1 MAVEPLPHPL
11 GGSSIV
17 ICTMN
22 RADDLM
28 KAIDSIEA
36 QTVPFDELIVVDAST
51 NEETETRLQEHR
63 KTGKPHIHY
72 LHSDPSTTRQRNLGA
87 DIAAHEL
94 IFFFDDD
101 VVLQPDYH
109 EEILNVYRN
118 HASPRLAG
126 VTGKLLNP
134 SQGSRF
140 TAILRA
146 IFMHHRWID
155 RGRSRMQLSGEM
167 VLVKSPTRVA
177 RVAAMAGF
185 NQSYKRSVFL
195 EHRFDETLGGYAIRE
210 DMDLC
215 TRVGR
220 DHDFFQ
226 TPYAGIYHNRSPANR
241 TKARKLNERRI
252 VNYTYMFRKNFR
264 GQPWRIPFFVWSL
277 VGYFV
282 HASIEVIRYGTLDA
296 LMGLIDGLLVVIRGD
311 LPAAPLSG
319 SRGA

>member
-1 MAVEPLPHPL
+1 MEPHPL

-28 KAIDSIEA
+28 AAIDSIQG
-36 QTVPFDELIVVDAST
+36 QTVPFDELVVVDASDDDQLA
-51 NEETETRLQEHR
+51 RLLAERMAGGPLPYQ
-63 KTGKPHIHY
+63 Y
-72 LHSDPSTTRQRNLGA
+72 LHTEPSTTRQRNLGA
-87 DIAAHEL
+87 DLAHHEL
-94 IFFFDDD
+94 LFFFDDD

-109 EEILNVYRN
+109 EEILKVYRKY
-118 HASPRLAG
+118 ASAKLGG
-126 VTGKLLNP
+126 VTGRLLNP
-134 SQGSRF
+134 AQGSRV
-140 TAILRA
+140 TGLLKA

-167 VLVKSPTRVA
+167 VLVKNPRRVA

-195 EHRFDETLGGYAIRE
+195 QHRFDETLGGYAIRE

-220 DHDFFQ
+220 IHHYLQ
-226 TPYAGIYHNRSPANR
+226 TPYAGIEHNRSPANR
-241 TKARKLNERRI
+241 TKARILNERRMI
-252 VNYTYMFRKNFR
+252 NYIYMFRKNFR
-264 GQPWRIPFFVWSL
+264 DQPWRWPFFLWTI

-282 HASIEVIRYGTLDA
+282 LAGVEAVRYGTLG
-296 LMGLIDGLLVVIRGD
+296 GLLGLVDGLKRVGRGE
-311 LPAAPLSG
+311 LPPLPHV
-319 SRGA
+319 SRGAV